1 MKEPR
6 KQTVQK
12 ITKICVILAVLLTAL
27 SIGASPALGDDDED
41 DVNFLMPNYGFTVDY
56 YRSYGEPE
64 IQACVVGDP
73 EFSRGEIA
81 DIQVKLVNKGI
92 AEGFRRLYVNQSD
105 VDDTLEEALALDE
118 MEEEEECT
126 TARNIQATLI
136 PENEYFE
143 VEPTTSV
150 RTVDELETGHSK
162 TLRFTIKVDGDTP
175 AGAYEFRLPV
185 SYEYQSNVRTAT
197 AAVVQLG
204 LTDTEYTREYSK
216 KNTSLTLPVSIEEEA
231 KFEVAKVSGSLKQGE
246 SSRIEVTYKNS
257 RETTAKD
264 AMARIIVMS
273 PLSSEK
279 SIVRL
284 GDVGPGESKTASF
297 EISTEPDA
305 VVKRYGI
312 DSEIRYIDDEGEIKF
327 SENLKVNAPMEASE
341 KKFSVLGIAIILIIL
356 VGIFQIV
363 NTFRNRKKYS
373 DENASGDDNE

>member
-1 MKEPR
+1 M
-6 KQTVQK
+6 
-12 ITKICVILAVLLTAL
+12 
-27 SIGASPALGDDDED
+27 
-41 DVNFLMPNYGFTVDY
+41 NFLMPNYGFTVDY

-81 DIQVKLVNKGI
+81 DIQVKLVDKGI